1 MKWPSFLSRFAS
13 RADWQWLPD
22 RVRPTLALSHR
33 LRPGWY
39 LLSVRVHTEQRRL
52 HGRLLR
58 VQERSLIAGR
68 LRRRVVRISRRQRPL
83 ELELLGLNAS
93 IRVST
98 LRITPLFAWR
108 ARRLV
113 GRKLNRLH
121 PAYAQPADAVPAFPQ
136 QWRDYNRLLSRHH
149 YSLVGYDEWIEKVE
163 TKALLREADQARS
176 PHPFGASS
184 EGLVSMDAT
193 LLPAAP
199 DSVSLAAAAASPR
212 LAVWLWGDRGKDAA
226 VERSLQ
232 SVQQQ
237 YPGDYQLLPGETS
250 LAETDP
256 QQWLLLLAV
265 GDTLAPHALRRFCEA
280 LKAHPD
286 AEVFYAD
293 EDMIDEQGHRYA
305 PLFKPAWNLDFFLA
319 NPAYSHSWWLRSDRV
334 LAACSALNA
343 AAITITPL
351 ELLMEMALSCES
363 KNIVHIPEVLYH
375 FSAESE
381 PLHANTATAQSLR
394 SCLHRHGRPAEV
406 ELCDPPAH
414 RLHWPLPEQ
423 AVKVSVIIPTR
434 DHGALLEQCIDSLL
448 AHPQPEAELEFLILD
463 NGSSEPASL
472 DYLQQLRQR
481 PGFQVL
487 SMPGPFNYA
496 RLNNQAVQVA
506 SGEVLILVNND
517 VQAISR
523 HWLRPL
529 LAQALRPDVGAV
541 GARLLFDDDTVQ
553 HAGIILGIGGIAGH
567 AHKYFPA
574 AASGYQNRLQLSH
587 QVSAVTAA
595 VLAIRKAVFVAMDGF
610 DADCFA
616 VNYNDVDL
624 CLRLQAAGY
633 RNIYC
638 SEAVFYHHESRSRG
652 EPTEAEAFALWQRER
667 QSMQARWG
675 PLLAADPFYNPHLS
689 LNEEDFS
696 LWLQGGSSPP
706 ARRGL

>member
-1 MKWPSFLSRFAS
+1 MKWPSFLGRFAFRS
-13 RADWQWLPD
+13 DWQWQPN
-22 RVRPTLALSHR
+22 RVRPTLTLSHR
-33 LRPGWY
+33 MRPGWY
-39 LLSVRVHTEQRRL
+39 LLSVRVHSEQRRL

-68 LRRRVVRISRRQRPL
+68 LRRRVVRISSGLQPL

-93 IRVST
+93 IRISS
-98 LRITPLFAWR
+98 LRLMPLPSWR
-108 ARRLV
+108 ARWLV
-113 GRKLNRLH
+113 RRKLGRLH
-121 PAYAQPADAVPAFPQ
+121 PAYSQAAAVPYAFSQ

-163 TKALLREADQARS
+163 TKALLHEA
-176 PHPFGASS
+176 
-184 EGLVSMDAT
+184 
-193 LLPAAP
+193 
-199 DSVSLAAAAASPR
+199 SLAQSAQVGLSDVVESQDTSADIPK
-212 LAVWLWGDRGKDAA
+212 LVVWLWGDRSKDEA

-237 YPGDYQLLPGETS
+237 YAGEFQLLPGETS
-250 LAETDP
+250 LSEADP

-265 GDTLAPHALRRFCEA
+265 GDTLAPHALRRFSAA
-280 LKAHPD
+280 LKAHPE

-334 LAACSALNA
+334 LAACSALNSA
-343 AAITITPL
+343 QIVITPL
-351 ELLMEMALSCES
+351 ELLMEIALSCEGQ
-363 KNIVHIPEVLYH
+363 KIVHVPEVLYH

-381 PLHANTATAQSLR
+381 PLHASTSSAQSLR
-394 SCLHRHGRPAEV
+394 SCLQRHGRLVEV

-423 AVKVSVIIPTR
+423 PVKVSVIIPTR

-448 AHPQPEAELEFLILD
+448 THPQAEAELEFLILD
-463 NGSSEPASL
+463 NGSSEPSSL
-472 DYLQQLRQR
+472 AYLQQLSQR

-506 SGEVLILVNND
+506 SGDVLILINND

-523 HWLRPL
+523 DWLRPL
-529 LAQALRPDVGAV
+529 LAQALRPEVGAV

-574 AASGYQNRLQLSH
+574 AAGGYQNRLQLTH

-595 VLAIRKAVFVAMDGF
+595 VLAIRKAVFLSIEGF
-610 DADCFA
+610 DADTFA

-638 SEAVFYHHESRSRG
+638 SDAVFYHHESRSRG

-667 QSMQARWG
+667 QAMQARWG
-675 PLLAADPFYNPHLS
+675 PLLAADPFYSPHLS
-689 LNEEDFS
+689 LHEEDFS
-696 LWLQGGSSPP
+696 LWLNGGVSPP
-706 ARRGL
+706 ARRGS